1 MGHTHFP
8 SQQPLFLR
16 KQDNGKVRESLYLN
30 TGTWIKNFYACR
42 DGNGFIGWKNMNYVV
57 IYTPE
62 EKPNKYDL
70 PVFETW
76 RGVEKREE

>member
-8 SQQPLFLR
+8 SHQPLFLR
-16 KQDNGKVRESLYLN
+16 KQDNGQMREYLYLN
-30 TGTWIKNFYACR
+30 TGTWIKNFYVCKNG
-42 DGNGFIGWKNMNYVV
+42 DGFIGWKNMNYVI

-62 EKPNKYDL
+62 EKPNKHNL